1 MMHTHFLNVDL
12 DVTSRAPLDA
22 LAAAL
27 SPQVLV
33 NYVGRERRR
42 YTAHFSLYRPR
53 NADAAI
59 RQWVDR
65 LTALPAPAR
74 RLWKEAETRVFNI
87 GFQSGPGPQIF
98 EAGIGTAALAAA
110 ARLRASVVVTI
121 YRAETR
127 VMTEHRRRKG
137 TGSPR

>member
-1 MMHTHFLNVDL
+1 MRRTHFLNVDL
-12 DVTSRAPLDA
+12 DVTSRTPLDV

-27 SPQVLV
+27 SSYVIV

-42 YTAHFSLYRPR
+42 HSAHFSLYRPR

-59 RQWVDR
+59 GQWADR

-74 RLWKEAETRVFNI
+74 RLWREAETRVFNV
-87 GFQSGPGPQIF
+87 GFQSGLGPQIF

-121 YRAETR
+121 YGAETR
-127 VMTEHRRRKG
+127 VVTKHRRRKRA
-137 TGSPR
+137 GSPR